1 MGEGKK
7 LTDNLVLK
15 TLKTHVLNMIQLALK
30 VLKEKKFP
38 PCLKRGTWL
47 IYVINIK
54 SPKNKKPHYGHSLK
68 YKITNDQMI

>member
-30 VLKEKKFP
+30 VLKLV
-38 PCLKRGTWL
+38 CQH
-47 IYVINIK
+47 
-54 SPKNKKPHYGHSLK
+54 PKEISSLS
-68 YKITNDQMI
+68 